1 MIDTP
6 DAQPAPVSAGI
17 VWLCRIM
24 GVLSILALLFEAG
37 AFILMLVAPDW
48 LNQASPA
55 GCSGVCVSHT
65 TDGAPDFRDPI
76 YLVGHGIAVAVFAWA
91 LWSVRGS
98 FLAIERGQFFTHRV
112 IAGLRN
118 LAIGVLVRMALDPLS
133 SWLGHTAHELG
144 KEHGSISI
152 SFGVSDSGLLMV
164 IFTGAVIAI
173 TAALAHAAKIAEE
186 NASFV

>member
-6 DAQPAPVSAGI
+6 DAKPAPVSPGI

-24 GVLSILALLFEAG
+24 GVLSILALLFEVG
-37 AFILMLVAPDW
+37 AFVMMLVAPDW
-48 LNQASPA
+48 LNQPSPA
-55 GCSGVCVSHT
+55 GCSGVCVSHSAG
-65 TDGAPDFRDPI
+65 GAPNFRDPVF
-76 YLVGHGIAVAVFAWA
+76 LTGHALAVAVFAWA

-98 FLAIERGQFFTHRV
+98 FLAIEHGQFFTHRV
-112 IAGLRN
+112 IVGLRN
-118 LAIGVLVRMALDPLS
+118 LAIGVLIRMALDPFS
-133 SWLGHTAHELG
+133 SWLGETIHELS
-144 KEHGSISI
+144 KAHGAISI

>member
-6 DAQPAPVSAGI
+6 DAQPAPVSRGI

-24 GVLSILALLFEAG
+24 GGLSIFALLFEVG
-37 AFILMLVAPDW
+37 AFMVMLVAPDW
-48 LNQASPA
+48 LNQPSPP
-55 GCSGVCVSHT
+55 GCSGVCVSHS
-65 TDGAPDFRDPI
+65 TDGVPDFRDPI
-76 YLVGHGIAVAVFAWA
+76 FLVGHGIAVAVFAWA

-98 FLAIERGQFFTHRV
+98 FLAIERGQFFTHRAIV
-112 IAGLRN
+112 GLRN
-118 LAIGVLVRMALDPLS
+118 LAIGVLIRMALDAFS
-133 SWLGHTAHELG
+133 SWLGHTVHELS
-144 KEHGSISI
+144 KEHGSISV
-152 SFGVSDSGLLMV
+152 SFGLSDSGLLMV

>member
-1 MIDTP
+1 MIDIP
-6 DAQPAPVSAGI
+6 DAQPAPVSRGI

-24 GVLSILALLFEAG
+24 GVLSILALLFEVG
-37 AFILMLVAPDW
+37 AFVVMLVAPDW
-48 LNQASPA
+48 LNQTPPD
-55 GCSGVCVSHT
+55 CSGVCVTHSGS
-65 TDGAPDFRDPI
+65 GAANFKDPI
-76 YLVGHGIAVAVFAWA
+76 FLIGHGIAVAVFAWA

-98 FLAIERGQFFTHRV
+98 FLAIERGQFFTHRAIV
-112 IAGLRN
+112 GLRN
-118 LAIGVLVRMALDPLS
+118 LAIGVLIRMALDPFS
-133 SWLGHTAHELG
+133 SWLGETVHELS
-144 KEHGSISI
+144 KQHGSISI